1 MSGTAPPHPFER
13 RSSMKRRFLVAMAA
27 LALAVPMLAYAG
39 PDEAQKQLMQRSAE
53 AKRKLDA
60 AKAAQGAERD
70 KLLQEHME
78 LMSQM
83 MKQMHSAR
91 PGPNATPQQL
101 REWIDEHV
109 KVMDQ
114 MMSQMMDGERM
125 MMGTGAGQPMMKG
138 AGK

>member
-1 MSGTAPPHPFER
+1 
-13 RSSMKRRFLVAMAA
+13 MKRRFMVAMAA
-27 LALAVPMLAYAG
+27 LALVGPMLAYAS
-39 PDEAQKQLMQRSAE
+39 PDEAQKQLLQRSAE

-60 AKAAQGAERD
+60 AKATQGAERD
-70 KLLQEHME
+70 KLLQEHMD

-101 REWIDEHV
+101 REWIDEHM

-114 MMSQMMDGERM
+114 MMSQMMAGEHM
-125 MMGTGAGQPMMKG
+125 MMGTTGAGQPMMKG
-138 AGK
+138 GK

>member
-1 MSGTAPPHPFER
+1 
-13 RSSMKRRFLVAMAA
+13 
-27 LALAVPMLAYAG
+27 
-39 PDEAQKQLMQRSAE
+39 
-53 AKRKLDA
+53 
-60 AKAAQGAERD
+60 
-70 KLLQEHME
+70 
-78 LMSQM
+78 

-101 REWIDEHV
+101 REWIDEHM

>member
-1 MSGTAPPHPFER
+1 
-13 RSSMKRRFLVAMAA
+13 MKRRFLVAVAA
-27 LALAVPMLAYAG
+27 AMLLAGPMLTYAA

-60 AKAAQGAERD
+60 AQAAQGTQRD
-70 KLLQEHME
+70 KLLQEHMD

-91 PGPNATPQQL
+91 PGPNATPQQM
-101 REWIDEHV
+101 REWIDEHL

-114 MMSQMMDGERM
+114 MMSQMMEGERM
-125 MMGTGAGQPMMKG
+125 MMAPGGGQMMK
-138 AGK
+138 K